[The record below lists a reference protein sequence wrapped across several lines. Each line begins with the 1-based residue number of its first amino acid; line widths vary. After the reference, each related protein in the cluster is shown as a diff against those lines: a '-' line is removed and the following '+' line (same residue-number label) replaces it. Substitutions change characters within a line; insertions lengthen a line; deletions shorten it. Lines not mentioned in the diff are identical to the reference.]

1 MKKGGFIFLF
11 VIAVLNLV
19 AQTSRIEALQKQQ
32 QALQEEIRN
41 TNRLYLDV
49 KKHTTTIL
57 DRISLIN
64 KQIASRKELID
75 VQQQE
80 IDALRKEEARLER
93 EIVRLNKEL
102 KQKQENYSNAIQGM
116 LNQKFS
122 QDRKSVV

>member
-1 MKKGGFIFLF
+1 MKKVTLILLLV
-11 VIAVLNLV
+11 VIATGANSQN
-19 AQTSRIEALQKQQ
+19 ARIEALQKQQ

-57 DRISLIN
+57 DRINLIN

-102 KQKQENYSNAIQGM
+102 KQKQDNYANAKIGRA
-116 LNQKFS
+116 S
-122 QDRKSVV
+122 CRE